1 MSLIDV
7 EKNVLNRTT
16 TNSVNLINK
25 KKDECWKLQKFKWA
39 RFQIVITFYLDSW
52 QATDLLKEIITNI
65 YNSFILTEI
74 FMSFRN
80 HFIFFYRFMIHH
92 SICILWLD
100 NDHSIIKY
108 LDSFHSNSNLSKH
121 FLCSDCHEKKII
133 YHRKRHRNL
142 VQFYILV
149 FINRNEMHFSF

>member
-1 MSLIDV
+1 MSLSDV

-65 YNSFILTEI
+65 YNFFVLAEIL
-74 FMSFRN
+74 MSFRD
-80 HFIFFYRFMIHH
+80 HFVFFYKFVIHH

-100 NDHSIIKY
+100 SGHSTAEHFNSLHSICFSSG
-108 LDSFHSNSNLSKH
+108 LTLS
-121 FLCSDCHEKKII
+121 CI
-133 YHRKRHRNL
+133 Y
-142 VQFYILV
+142 
-149 FINRNEMHFSF
+149 